1 VKYISPSY
9 GGFSFGG
16 IYAFGNE
23 AGSFATNRAWNVGAS
38 YKHGAFSIAAAYE
51 ALSQPAG
58 NTTGAVGMSGTSG
71 SDYPSLPALYE
82 TGTVLKQQIA
92 VVSGNY
98 QIGKFTVGATY
109 SHVRF
114 DVTTSP
120 VKLHVLGMSCPKCVS
135 NVDIQLMRVS
145 GVQKAQI
152 DMGSG
157 IVVVDFDP
165 SKKIT
170 RAALAKAVDD
180 SGLTI
185 ASIEGK

>member
-1 VKYISPSY
+1 MTLRTISLVAALLGTGLLSACEYCMVPRSP
-9 GGFSFGG
+9 
-16 IYAFGNE
+16 E
-23 AGSFATNRAWNVGAS
+23 A
-38 YKHGAFSIAAAYE
+38 E
-51 ALSQPAG
+51 AL
-58 NTTGAVGMSGTSG
+58 
-71 SDYPSLPALYE
+71 
-82 TGTVLKQQIA
+82 LKDDS
-92 VVSGNY
+92 V
-98 QIGKFTVGATY
+98 
-109 SHVRF
+109 
-114 DVTTSP
+114 VTTSP

-145 GVQKAQI
+145 GVQKAAI

-165 SKKIT
+165 SKKVT

>member
-1 VKYISPSY
+1 MTLRTITLMAALLGTGLLTACEYCLYPRSP
-9 GGFSFGG
+9 
-16 IYAFGNE
+16 E
-23 AGSFATNRAWNVGAS
+23 AELLL
-38 YKHGAFSIAAAYE
+38 K
-51 ALSQPAG
+51 
-58 NTTGAVGMSGTSG
+58 
-71 SDYPSLPALYE
+71 DD
-82 TGTVLKQQIA
+82 TV
-92 VVSGNY
+92 
-98 QIGKFTVGATY
+98 
-109 SHVRF
+109 
-114 DVTTSP
+114 VTTSP

-135 NVDIQLMRVS
+135 NVDIQLMRVP

-157 IVVVDFDP
+157 VVTVDFDP